1 MIYCA
6 FIGFMGTLSVGISHL
21 LSRCQEYPG
30 ERYAQVGSGKAFTG
44 SGIALDDFGL
54 RAGTEFAADS
64 VCTFEYQTIVSGL
77 AGTRLQ

>member
-1 MIYCA
+1 MRVHWLHGHIVSWHFA
-6 FIGFMGTLSVGISHL
+6 L
-21 LSRCQEYPG
+21 LSHCQEYPG

-64 VCTFEYQTIVSGL
+64 VCRFEYQTIVSGL